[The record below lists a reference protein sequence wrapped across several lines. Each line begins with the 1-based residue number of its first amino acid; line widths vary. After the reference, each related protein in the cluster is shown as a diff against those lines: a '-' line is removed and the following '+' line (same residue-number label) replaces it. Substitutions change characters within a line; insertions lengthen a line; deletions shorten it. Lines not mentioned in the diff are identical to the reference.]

1 MERLKSHRDF
11 VAVLKRRRRVSDRDI
26 VVHFVVHDNPQ
37 ADTRMRGAQRRIG
50 LAVSKAVGNAVVRN
64 TVKRRFRVLAREY
77 EDALPRYCDVV
88 MRAKPSAAS
97 ADFQALDHQ
106 VESLFS
112 KISAKQ
118 QFQAV
123 NSSHVNENSAAHVV
137 DNSGN
142 FAEKPT
148 AIVSND
154 IRNEMFNERVAQRS
168 DASSE
173 LVSDSESY
181 SAGNEIHAEYDASKD
196 LIS

>member
-37 ADTRMRGAQRRIG
+37 TDTRMRGAQRRIG

-118 QFQAV
+118 QSLAV
-123 NSSHVNENSAAHVV
+123 DRSYVDKNSAAYAA
-137 DNSGN
+137 DKSENL
-142 FAEKPT
+142 AEKQT
-148 AIVSND
+148 VTISNNVQ
-154 IRNEMFNERVAQRS
+154 NEMFDEHTAQQS
-168 DASSE
+168 HMSSE
-173 LVSDSESY
+173 FVSDSSSY
-181 SAGNEIHAEYDASKD
+181 SAGSKFHAEYDASKD

>member
-37 ADTRMRGAQRRIG
+37 TDTRMRGAQRRIG

-77 EDALPRYCDVV
+77 EDVLPRYCDVV

-112 KISAKQ
+112 KINAKQ
-118 QFQAV
+118 QSLAV
-123 NSSHVNENSAAHVV
+123 DRSHVDENSAAYAA
-137 DNSGN
+137 DKSGN

-148 AIVSND
+148 AIVSNN
-154 IRNEMFNERVAQRS
+154 IRNEMFNERVAQQS
-168 DASSE
+168 QMSSE
-173 LVSDSESY
+173 FVSDSEGH